1 MKNAQLEKFG
11 FILSLLA
18 LLTSVT
24 LMALNIDP
32 GRYISLLIQ
41 ALIFLPPLLGFKKQ
55 NTDYKAWKEKGR
67 NASPEEI
74 DTRKKEQRWNL
85 FFVLSLIGT
94 GILLIGITALVG

>member
-1 MKNAQLEKFG
+1 MKGAQLEKFG

-41 ALIFLPPLLGFKKQ
+41 ALIFLPPLLGYKKQ
-55 NTDYKAWKEKGR
+55 IADYKAWKEKWR
-67 NASPEEI
+67 NASPEELA
-74 DTRKKEQRWNL
+74 TRQKEQRWNL
-85 FFVLSLIGT
+85 LFVLSLIGT

>member
-1 MKNAQLEKFG
+1 MKGAQLEKFG

-18 LLTSVT
+18 ILTSVA

-55 NTDYKAWKEKGR
+55 NADYKAWKEKWR
-67 NASPEEI
+67 NASPEELA
-74 DTRKKEQRWNL
+74 TRKKEQRWIL
-85 FFVLSLIGT
+85 LSMLCLIST